1 MTRQNAQ
8 SITPFN
14 TFTASPQ
21 IDGTDPQRAPLH
33 VVSRGQSRASND
45 ALAWLAVQDVTPG
58 VHDFGVYLAKMAR
71 FATTADGRRKATAGE
86 VMCYPLQKTMAKE
99 RGCSVRQIKRLVR
112 SLREVGLEVRQ
123 RVRPYGATY
132 VFPVPSDV
140 PSDVPSQ
147 REPRTEP
154 RTEKKER
161 TVSKLTN
168 FPSKRADTG
177 QTKQQRLVAAV
188 CWKLGF
194 SVTAAGLEEFDGRE
208 HAEKQKLITRLLRA
222 ETRHDRRAA
231 RDTVANATPGAKPP
245 NKTKGGNKATVANA
259 TPGTNVPPAAKKP
272 KKTKGKA
279 KTSGTNVP
287 PAAKTKSF
295 GISAKKQISQ
305 FGRFQGRPR
314 SGRLQA
320 EYADR
325 YRAAHV
331 TC

>member
-177 QTKQQRLVAAV
+177 QTQGIGKSAL
-188 CWKLGF
+188 LLNIF
-194 SVTAAGLEEFDGRE
+194 PPE
-208 HAEKQKLITRLLRA
+208 HAGWMNDGLHLAADPKVRA
-222 ETRHDRRAA
+222 EALLGRVVVEAGEMAGSTRADLESLKAFVSRQDDGGVRLAFRRNPEPAPRRCIIVGTSNRLDVLPNDPTGNRRFVPVVLNPPTQA
-231 RDTVANATPGAKPP
+231 VEGYLTLHRDQLWYFSKEA
-245 NKTKGGNKATVANA
+245 
-259 TPGTNVPPAAKKP
+259 
-272 KKTKGKA
+272 
-279 KTSGTNVP
+279 
-287 PAAKTKSF
+287 
-295 GISAKKQISQ
+295 I
-305 FGRFQGRPR
+305 
-314 SGRLQA
+314 
-320 EYADR
+320 
-325 YRAAHV
+325 
-331 TC
+331 